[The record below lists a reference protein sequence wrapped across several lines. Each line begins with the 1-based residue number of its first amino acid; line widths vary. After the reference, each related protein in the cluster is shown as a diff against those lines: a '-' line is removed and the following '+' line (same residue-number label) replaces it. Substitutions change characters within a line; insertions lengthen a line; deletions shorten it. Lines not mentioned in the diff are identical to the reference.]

1 MLTKTTVSGIR
12 ALVFLLLHPERQP
25 ASPRVIAQCL
35 GESPTYLAKVLRNL
49 VKVGI
54 LKAQRGVTGGV
65 SVNRPPE
72 QITLL
77 SVVEACQGV
86 ILGDFCGETP
96 DLSRTCAFHQ
106 AAAELHQAI
115 IGVLSSWTMAD
126 LLKKPCPDP
135 AFPDGVKCWLC
146 PGLSPICSDGV
157 SAGLSGATR
166 VRLVAPNSGLDGGQG
181 Q

>member
-1 MLTKTTVSGIR
+1 MLTKTTVSGLR
-12 ALVFLLLHPERQP
+12 ALVFLLLHPEQQP
-25 ASPRVIAQCL
+25 VSPRVIAQNL
-35 GESPTYLAKVLRNL
+35 GESPSYLAKVLRNL

-77 SVVEACQGV
+77 AVVEACQGV

-106 AAAELHQAI
+106 AAAQLHQAVV
-115 IGVLSSWTMAD
+115 GVLSSWTLAD

-135 AFPDGVKCWLC
+135 SLPEGSRCWLC
-146 PGLSPICSDGV
+146 PTPSAVCAGGV
-157 SAGLSGATR
+157 SAGANGTAR
-166 VRLVAPNSGLDGGQG
+166 VEVIAADPKQRRGQAS
-181 Q
+181 

>member
-1 MLTKTTVSGIR
+1 MLTKTTISGIR

-25 ASPRVIAQCL
+25 VSPRVIAQCL
-35 GESPTYLAKVLRNL
+35 GESPSYLAKVLRNL

-65 SVNRPPE
+65 SVNRLPE

-96 DLSRTCAFHQ
+96 TLSQTCAFHQ

-115 IGVLSSWTMAD
+115 IGVLSTWTLAD
-126 LLKKPCPDP
+126 LLKKPCPDA
-135 AFPDGVKCWLC
+135 AFPDGAKCWLC
-146 PGLSPICSDGV
+146 PGLSPICSEGV
-157 SAGLSGATR
+157 SVDLPATTGAQVVATDS
-166 VRLVAPNSGLDGGQG
+166 RLERGQV